1 MSNQA
6 PSYQLAACAAA
17 HRQRPLWRTLA
28 AATSVAS
35 LCLAPAVN
43 AAITGI
49 DITSRTTAFGGVS
62 FGAVG
67 QYENL
72 VGVAHGEVDP
82 DDPLNAIITD
92 IELAPRNA
100 RGMVEYSMDFSIF
113 KPVDTSKGNG
123 TLLYDVVN
131 RGRMSIPAL
140 DIGSSTGNA
149 GDGFMERTGYTI
161 VYSGW
166 EGDVTTGI
174 KIVLPVAKNKDGS
187 AITGRV
193 RSEYIL
199 TSPASTQ
206 DVTAAPA
213 YESISTSNA
222 GATLTRRVHQF
233 DPNEVIPN
241 DQWAFADCGS
251 TPFPGVPSTLKVCL
265 AGGFDTNHI
274 YELLYTAKNPTVAG
288 IGFAATRDFLSFLRN
303 SNGADTGKGNGVGN
317 GNGGGRCHNR
327 GQGAAHNGCVQPLPP
342 PPNPLATS
350 IQNAIIYGSS
360 QSGRWIRTFIELG
373 FNQDENLHMVVEG
386 AIPHKASNR
395 GAFNVR
401 FAQPTRLSG
410 TQHTETQF
418 PGAESPQ
425 TWDDYNDRISNV
437 NAGQLDRCRA
447 TNSCPKI
454 FHTVTDTEYWQSL
467 MAGNTIDTGGT
478 TDLVVPSNVRI
489 YQFANTQHG
498 GGDPLNPPTVLPS
511 APVNCQLRTN
521 PNPFIPAQRA
531 LLVALQ
537 QWMVDGTEPPPS
549 MYSKI
554 ADRTLAPVES
564 LATPYTGAV
573 NFTLESVSNRK
584 FYLDRGKQFD
594 VEDVSG
600 VMAEPPVARGAYPLF
615 VPATDADGNDLGGL
629 RNVNV
634 QVPLGTY
641 TGWNPRKAGFSEG
654 DSCDL
659 TGGYVPFFRTQAQ
672 RLAAGDPR
680 PSLAERYP
688 THADYVARVTAAA
701 NALVAQRVLLPEDA
715 ALMINQAN
723 TAVVP

>member
-1 MSNQA
+1 MSRQSEPQSSRLFEPA
-6 PSYQLAACAAA
+6 RQRCRIATAVAAA
-17 HRQRPLWRTLA
+17 LA
-28 AATSVAS
+28 LVS
-35 LCLAPAVN
+35 LVTPPAQ
-43 AAITGI
+43 AG
-49 DITSRTTAFGGVS
+49 ITSIQVTSTTPAFGGVS
-62 FGAVG
+62 FGATG
-67 QYENL
+67 TYENV

-82 DDPLNAIITD
+82 DDPLNAVITD
-92 IELAPRNA
+92 IEFAPRNT

-113 KPVDTSKGNG
+113 KPVDMSKSNHM
-123 TLLYDVVN
+123 LLYDVVN

-140 DIGSSTGNA
+140 DIGSGANNA
-149 GDGFMERTGYTI
+149 GDGFMESAGFTI

-166 EGDVTTGI
+166 EGDVTSGI

-199 TSPASTQ
+199 NSPASTQ
-206 DVTAAPA
+206 DVTAPPA
-213 YESISTSNA
+213 YEAISTSNG

-233 DPNEVIPN
+233 DAKELIPN
-241 DQWAFADCGS
+241 DQWAFADCSS

-265 AGGFDTNHI
+265 QGGFDTNHI

-288 IGFAATRDFLSFLRN
+288 IGFAATRDFISYLRN
-303 SNGADTGKGNGVGN
+303 GNGALTGKGNGVGQ
-317 GNGGGRCHNR
+317 GEGRGRCDNR
-327 GQGAAHNGCVQPLPP
+327 GQGAAHNGCAQPLPVP
-342 PPNPLATS
+342 ASLLGDTVAT
-350 IQNAIIYGSS
+350 AIIYGSS
-360 QSGRWIRTFIELG
+360 QSGRWIRTFLDLG
-373 FNQDENLHMVVEG
+373 FNQDESLHMVVEG

-425 TWDDYNDRISNV
+425 TWGDYNDTISDV

-454 FHTVTDTEYWQSL
+454 FHTITDTEYWQAL
-467 MAGNTIDTGGT
+467 MALNTSNTSGT
-478 TDLVVPSNVRI
+478 ADLVVPDNVRI

-498 GGDPLNPPTVLPS
+498 GGDPLNLPTVIPS
-511 APVNCQLRTN
+511 KPVNCQLSTN

-531 LLVALQ
+531 LLVALRE
-537 QWMVDGTEPPPS
+537 WIVDGTEPPPS
-549 MYSKI
+549 MYSKV
-554 ADRTLAPVES
+554 ADATLAPVETI
-564 LATPYTGAV
+564 AYGYTGAV
-573 NFTLESVSNRK
+573 NFTVPGVANRK
-584 FYLDRGKQFD
+584 FYLDRGAQFD
-594 VEDVSG
+594 VESVSG
-600 VMAEPPVARGAYPLF
+600 VMAEPPVTKGAYALL
-615 VPATDADGNDLGGL
+615 VPAVDADGNDTGGL

-659 TGGYVPFFRTQAQ
+659 TGGYIPFFRTQAQ
-672 RLAAGDPR
+672 RTAAGDPR

-688 THADYVARVTAAA
+688 THADYVAKVTAAA
-701 NALVAQRVLLPEDA
+701 NALVAQRVLLPQDA
-715 ALMINQAN
+715 TLMINQAN